1 MRKELLMRQ
10 KQWKDLTHTQQRGIV
25 FLGALQL
32 ALLITALI
40 DIRRRPADAING
52 SKRLWTAVI
61 FINGIGPIAYFVLGR
76 KRPAPARV
84 II

>member
-1 MRKELLMRQ
+1 MRQ
-10 KQWKDLTHTQQRGIV
+10 KQWKDLTDAQKRGIV
-25 FLGALQL
+25 FLGVLQL

-52 SKRLWTAVI
+52 SKRLWTVI
-61 FINGIGPIAYFVLGR
+61 VFINGIGPIAYFVLGR
-76 KRPAPARV
+76 KRPAPAHV

>member
-1 MRKELLMRQ
+1 MRG
-10 KQWKDLTHTQQRGIV
+10 KQWKDLTDAQKRGIV

-52 SKRLWTAVI
+52 SKRLWTAVV
-61 FINGIGPIAYFVLGR
+61 FINGIGPIAYFVVGR